1 MHPNLINGEVCH
13 LNDSVEKM
21 QIFEVSTDEKDYR
34 YILSSTCADGI
45 LYVEDIKALDN
56 SGKDSVKISKKRKI
70 AEVDKSKE
78 VKKAF
83 FAELE

>member
-1 MHPNLINGEVCH
+1 MHPNTINGEVCH

-21 QIFEVSTDEKDYR
+21 QIFEVTIDDKDHR

-45 LYVEDIKALDN
+45 LCLVDIESLDN
-56 SGKDSVKISKKRKI
+56 SGKDSIKISKKRKI
-70 AEVDKSKE
+70 AEIDKSKE
-78 VKKAF
+78 VKKSF